1 VNDIKPLPRHV
12 QWWRRTRNQR
22 LKAYST
28 MGSLVGKLIVL
39 AIQVLGGMLIS
50 YGVYQASHAAG
61 FIVAGFICWLLLWS
75 HEQDKKGRVE

>member
-1 VNDIKPLPRHV
+1 
-12 QWWRRTRNQR
+12 
-22 LKAYST
+22 
-28 MGSLVGKLIVL
+28 MGSLASALIVL

-50 YGVYQASHAAG
+50 YGVYQASHSAG